1 MMESLRFE
9 EEKIIKNI
17 TNLFRPN
24 EELNYT
30 TIKDKRKFFRLEKE
44 TKEIKD
50 RILTDI
56 KNSFWV

>member
-1 MMESLRFE
+1 MESLRFE

-17 TNLFRPN
+17 TNLFRSN

-56 KNSFWV
+56 KNSF

>member
-1 MMESLRFE
+1 MESLRFE

-44 TKEIKD
+44 TTEIKD

-56 KNSFWV
+56 KNSF